1 MRETEV
7 EDGSLGS
14 VTPADFG
21 FTSRDF
27 TFDIGIYCLRSVD
40 RIPRLPSRA
49 VKKGEYSIEV
59 APETFVSRVFPKT

>member
-1 MRETEV
+1 VRETEV

-21 FTSRDF
+21 FTSGDF
-27 TFDIGIYCLRSVD
+27 TFDIGIYCLRGVD